1 MMYLLLQALPEAD
14 IDLTTLENEST
25 VRDQAKWFA
34 SKHFIIAVHG
44 AALTNSAFITKGT
57 FVLQI
62 YPPGFHWQSLDLLI
76 EQSGGIALDW
86 YEGEYPIENAFLLK
100 INLPE
105 KKNRAQH
112 QNLLC
117 HPKKLLILFWWPWE
131 R

>member
-1 MMYLLLQALPEAD
+1 M
-14 IDLTTLENEST
+14 TTLEDEST

-62 YPPGFHWQSLDLLI
+62 YPPGFHWQSLDPLI

-86 YEGEYPIENAFLLK
+86 YEGEYPIENAFILK
-100 INLPE
+100 KNSPW

-112 QNLLC
+112 QNFAVPPQEIVDIVLVALEKMK
-117 HPKKLLILFWWPWE
+117 PTKEMLQKSMY
-131 R
+131 